1 MVTGQISTEA
11 SQKKLSLRAHL
22 ILLVSVALIPILIF
36 AGSLIAFL
44 AHQQQESV
52 DINLRGTT
60 RAIAAA
66 VDEQMTAIVSSLQIL
81 AVVEDFDRSYL
92 PDLHRRLIRYVKS
105 QNSWISISLAH
116 SDGTQIFNTATGLRD
131 PLPSWVS
138 QPLYKQLMKTGQPSF
153 SGYRLT
159 MLKKVPAVSI
169 AVPVKNK
176 GRIEYLLIASVAI
189 DAVAEVLNR
198 QKLPEKWTSTILD
211 SNSLILARSRAHEK
225 YVGTQ
230 APSYFS
236 EILRKKYDGTFKA
249 PTQEGEMS
257 FGAFSRSR
265 GTDWTIVLSMP
276 VSNANFTTWKMFWF
290 IVGGGG
296 LMLLI
301 SFALTILVSR
311 RISKPIVSLSGSA
324 AALGRGETVQPLPTS
339 VAELSDVADALVNAS
354 IERNS
359 SEERMKD
366 LYHQAQEAVELRD
379 TFLSIASHELKT
391 PLTTLKLQF
400 QLLDKNIKGAEMI
413 ETATLVKPF
422 NRVLDQVRRLTLLV
436 DDLLDVSRIAAN
448 RMDLHPENVELTSLV
463 REIISQFE
471 DEASKTGSTMSL
483 KHLHEI
489 EGHWDRGR
497 LEQVF
502 TNLISNAIK
511 YGDGKEIS
519 VHVHRTESE
528 ITIDVTDLGLGV
540 AEEDQKRI
548 FQRFER
554 AAGIRT
560 ISGLGLGLWITERI
574 VEKLGGKISLI
585 SSLGKGSTFRVVL
598 PINKI

>member
-1 MVTGQISTEA
+1 M
-11 SQKKLSLRAHL
+11 
-22 ILLVSVALIPILIF
+22 ILLVGVALTPILIF
-36 AGSLIAFL
+36 TGSLIAFL
-44 AHQQQESV
+44 AHQQQETV

-60 RAIAAA
+60 QALAAA

-92 PDLHRRLIRYVKS
+92 PDLHRRLTRYVKS
-105 QNSWISISLAH
+105 QPHWISISLAH

-131 PLPSWVS
+131 SLPSWVS
-138 QPLYKQLMKTGQPSF
+138 QDLYKRSMKSGKPSF

-159 MLKKVPAVSI
+159 MLNKYPAVSI
-169 AVPVKNK
+169 AVPVKSK
-176 GRIEYLLIASVAI
+176 GRVEYLLIASVSI
-189 DAVAEVLNR
+189 DSVAEVLRR
-198 QKLPEKWTSTILD
+198 QKLPERWTSTILD
-211 SNSLILARSRAHEK
+211 ADSRILARSVAHEK
-225 YVGTQ
+225 YVGTK
-230 APSYFS
+230 ATKFLS
-236 EILRKKYDGTFKA
+236 EITRSQVDGTFKHKSL
-249 PTQEGEMS
+249 EGEMV
-257 FGAFSRSR
+257 FGAYSRTR

-276 VSNANFTTWKMFWF
+276 VSKANFSTWKMFWVV
-290 IVGGGG
+290 VGGGG

-301 SFALTILVSR
+301 SFSLTVIVSR
-311 RISKPIVSLSGSA
+311 RISMPIVSLSGSA
-324 AALGRGETVQPLPTS
+324 AAMGRGETVQPLPTS

-354 IERNS
+354 IERNRA
-359 SEERMKD
+359 EETMKD
-366 LYHQAQEAVELRD
+366 LYHKAQEAVELRD

-391 PLTTLKLQF
+391 PITTLKLQF
-400 QLLDKNIKGAEMI
+400 QLLDKNIKGAEVI
-413 ETATLVKPF
+413 QTSTLVKPF

-471 DEASKTGSTMSL
+471 DEASKSGSKMSL

-489 EGHWDRGR
+489 EGNWDRGR
-497 LEQVF
+497 LEQVL

-511 YGDGKEIS
+511 YGNGNDID
-519 VHVHRTESE
+519 VHVHKTDTE
-528 ITIDVTDLGLGV
+528 ITIEVTDNGLGI
-540 AEEDQKRI
+540 AEEDQSRI

-574 VEKLGGKISLI
+574 VEILGGKITLV

-598 PINKI
+598 PVDKA